1 MSEEDKHSKTE
12 EPTGKRRGDALK
24 DSGPPRSRDLNS
36 TITLLAGIL
45 TLYIT
50 GRYMLTTLEQSS
62 REILAHMEPSQVTPG
77 GVYGLMLKFFGV
89 MGLILGPFVITVMAA
104 GVALHFAQGEAS
116 VNWDKMSLKF
126 ESMNPISG
134 FKRLFNKDAVVEM
147 VKSSLKIIIV
157 GYIAYRIIQGEA
169 ETLTFLGDRDLEEI
183 FAYISRLSFRLII
196 NSCGVL
202 LILAILDLFYVRWRF
217 TQNIKMT
224 KEEVKQEN
232 KDSEGDPQLKG
243 KIRSI
248 QFAQAR
254 RRMQQI
260 IPTADVV
267 VTNPTHYAVA
277 LKYDRERMAAPFV
290 IAKGADNMAQRIKE
304 IAREN
309 KVMIAE
315 NRFLARELYD
325 QVKEG
330 QEIPESLYAAV
341 AEILAYVFSMRGK
354 M

>member
-50 GRYMLTTLEQSS
+50 GRYMLTTLEKSS
-62 REILAHMEPSQVTPG
+62 REILANMEPSQVTPG

-89 MGLILGPFVITVMAA
+89 MGLILGPFLITVMVA

-116 VNWDKMSLKF
+116 VNWSKMAFKF

-147 VKSSLKIIIV
+147 VKSSLKITIV
-157 GYIAYRIIQGEA
+157 GYIAYRIIHGEA
-169 ETLTFLGDRDLEEI
+169 ETLTFLGDRDLDEI
-183 FAYISRLSFRLII
+183 FSYISRLSFRLII

-290 IAKGADNMAQRIKE
+290 IAKGADHMAQRIKE
-304 IAREN
+304 IAREH
-309 KVMIAE
+309 KIVIAE